1 MPMAFSTVR
10 SLTVVGSKLYALFY
24 VNKGSG
30 YATYYDSVVVRFA
43 INARLGHLTYDNAY
57 VTAGKNSFTLD
68 LYDNKLYVCSLAEC
82 RMLAAA
88 MPIPICAFVDLA
100 NFTQG
105 GVTKVTLA
113 NLLKKVTSEIFL
125 FWMLIMFIFS
135 QVIMTA
141 ALLNW

>member
-1 MPMAFSTVR
+1 MGTDGF
-10 SLTVVGSKLYALFY
+10 LYALFY

-30 YATYYDSVVVRFA
+30 YATYYDSIVAKFRILA
-43 INARLGHLTYDNAY
+43 NGNLTYISY

-68 LYDNKLYVCSLAEC
+68 LYDNKLYVCSLGGMQNAGSGNADTNLC
-82 RMLAAA
+82 
-88 MPIPICAFVDLA
+88 IVDLA

-113 NLLKKVTSEIFL
+113 NPTQKVTSEIFL